1 VNRLAALGVT
11 RPNFLL
17 LTPVCIALGVAAA
30 LFSGQEIDWMALW
43 AIVLGGLMAHASVNA
58 LNEYVDFRS
67 GLDFTTQRTPFSGG
81 SGTLVTYP
89 QLASTAL
96 HIGIISLLIT
106 LLCGLY
112 LMARSGWGLLPLGV
126 LGALVILFYSGPIN
140 RNPYLVLIAPGLG
153 FGPLM
158 VMGTEYGL
166 TGQFSLVGGLVA
178 LAPFFQV
185 SNLLYLNQ
193 FPDIQP
199 DRAVGRNNF
208 AIALPD
214 RPRANLYTLFGAA
227 PYVIILLA
235 VLTGILPPLS
245 LLALLT
251 LALFV
256 PIARDVRQFAG
267 DVQPLLPA
275 MGKNVALSLLT
286 PLLLALGL
294 GLESLT

>member
-1 VNRLAALGVT
+1 MNRLAALGVT

-30 LFSGQEIDWMALW
+30 LFSGQEIDWSLLW
-43 AIVLGGLMAHASVNA
+43 AVALGGLMAHASVNA
-58 LNEYVDFRS
+58 LNEYVDFHS

-81 SGTLVTYP
+81 SGTLVTHP

-96 HIGIISLLIT
+96 AIGVVSLLIT

-112 LMARSGWGLLPLGV
+112 LMAHSGWGLLPLGL

-140 RNPYLVLIAPGLG
+140 RSPFLVLISPGLG

-158 VMGTEYGL
+158 VMGTEYAL

-178 LAPFFQV
+178 LVPFFQV

-199 DRAVGRNNF
+199 DQAVGRKNF
-208 AIALPD
+208 AIALSA
-214 RPRANLYTLFGAA
+214 RPRANLYALFGTA
-227 PYVIILLA
+227 PFALILLA
-235 VLTGILPPLS
+235 VLAGALPPLS
-245 LLALLT
+245 LLGLLT
-251 LALFV
+251 LPLFLPV
-256 PIARDVRQFAG
+256 ARDVQGFDGRIQS
-267 DVQPLLPA
+267 LLSA
-275 MGKNVALSLLT
+275 MGRNVALCLLT

-294 GLESLT
+294 GLEVWS